1 MAMFARL
8 VKLISPVWTFLRSRW
23 RVILLA
29 AAAIVVALVLH
40 NFVVGA
46 VGIVGTLLLG
56 SGNPTDS
63 PRRTASGNIPNNPSP
78 PGGSDSDT
86 NAPGTPGGGPRRR
99 RR

>member
-1 MAMFARL
+1 MPSELKRL
-8 VKLISPVWTFLRSRW
+8 LTLAWTYLTSNVT
-23 RVILLA
+23 RVILA
-29 AAAIVVALVLH
+29 AGILIVVLVLGKSLLLALLAGG
-40 NFVVGA
+40 VGA
-46 VGIVGTLLLG
+46 VLFGRGDV
-56 SGNPTDS
+56 PDS